1 MEGVLAIIIIIVAR
15 MTLSIIANLIQGDIE
30 DMRAA
35 HRRIRQA
42 LNIKCQFED
51 IRKTGDNSSL
61 YIAKVLVSGELVVP
75 RDNQP
80 VQWIVTIHDVT
91 NGEDSPMPLFCEIG
105 ELADENRCYKYTIE
119 SHIPYVLSEI
129 SDLNLTAVPL
139 FALRGP
145 NRGKRKYRIHV
156 QLKDRYDSDLCFSH
170 GSILISYEQQELG
183 YTELK
188 EHSIK
193 QEECIASLGL
203 AMAAVDGRISK
214 RETTIING
222 YFSDRY
228 FHLDDPRER
237 NPRVSSTL
245 QRTMKLLQ
253 QGHN

>member
-30 DMRAA
+30 DMRAP

-129 SDLNLTAVPL
+129 LFYNNLHLAIYKFTCKNK
-139 FALRGP
+139 
-145 NRGKRKYRIHV
+145 NRHFY
-156 QLKDRYDSDLCFSH
+156 
-170 GSILISYEQQELG
+170 G
-183 YTELK
+183 YIT
-188 EHSIK
+188 
-193 QEECIASLGL
+193 
-203 AMAAVDGRISK
+203 
-214 RETTIING
+214 
-222 YFSDRY
+222 F
-228 FHLDDPRER
+228 
-237 NPRVSSTL
+237 
-245 QRTMKLLQ
+245 
-253 QGHN
+253 